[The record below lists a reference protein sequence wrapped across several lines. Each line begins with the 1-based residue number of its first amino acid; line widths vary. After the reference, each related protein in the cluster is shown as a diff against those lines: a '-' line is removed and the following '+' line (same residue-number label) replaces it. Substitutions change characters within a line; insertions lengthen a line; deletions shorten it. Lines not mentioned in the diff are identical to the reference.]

1 MKECDIV
8 QDLVFG
14 YNDGTLKEGSKEF
27 VENHLKECEKCNKI
41 YEEIKDDKTEE
52 DIPEIDY
59 LKKINKKGKKKN
71 LIIIILSILVV
82 IAVFISIVAFIN
94 YYNKARVEIFLED
107 NIENNQIQDIKDA
120 IYEIDENAQIT
131 YNSKE
136 DVLKQMKERM
146 ENAELLNGYEGE
158 NNIFPASLIVKT
170 SKMNSYKKIEDKVKE
185 MNGVKSITRTR
196 VNPYELLFA
205 EIYVKYFY
213 SPSEEIVTYEQ

>member
-41 YEEIKDDKTEE
+41 YEAIKDDKPEE

-94 YYNKARVEIFLED
+94 YYNKAGVEIFLED
-107 NIENNQIQDIKDA
+107 DIENNQIQDIKDA
-120 IYEIDENAQIT
+120 IFEIDENAEII
-131 YNSKE
+131 YKSKE
-136 DVLKQMKERM
+136 ESLREMKERM
-146 ENAELLNGYEGE
+146 GNTELLAGYEGE
-158 NNIFPASLIVKT
+158 NNIFPASLIVKS
-170 SKMNSYKKIEDKVKE
+170 SKMNSHKKIEDKVKE
-185 MNGVKSITRTR
+185 MRGVKSITRTR

-205 EIYVKYFY
+205 EIYFEYFN
-213 SPSEEIVTYEQ
+213 SPSKGVVVYEK